1 MVELYRFQP
10 CAQCHPPNTLKNLNR
25 HDAVVLGENLL
36 QKALSSLLPKD
47 ILLSDDLK
55 EKYLADLNT
64 KQTSFEEVLY
74 NVGMG
79 HTLPV
84 HVAMHIAELAGQH
97 FGSEVKLSPIKVND
111 QETGRIHFAECC
123 HPIPGDAIRALLVKD
138 KGMIIH
144 RDTCQTLVKADPE
157 EQLDAGWDSLRNQTY
172 RTILNVKSEE
182 CAWFV
187 GLNGASDFQFRCGY
201 RICRYANQSASRNGR
216 FCRI

>member
-1 MVELYRFQP
+1 MAWLNFTVSSRARSAIRQYI
-10 CAQCHPPNTLKNLNR
+10 KNLNR

-97 FGSEVKLSPIKVND
+97 FGSTVKLSPIKVND
-111 QETGRIHFAECC
+111 QK
-123 HPIPGDAIRALLVKD
+123 P
-138 KGMIIH
+138 
-144 RDTCQTLVKADPE
+144 
-157 EQLDAGWDSLRNQTY
+157 AGS
-172 RTILNVKSEE
+172 
-182 CAWFV
+182 
-187 GLNGASDFQFRCGY
+187 
-201 RICRYANQSASRNGR
+201 
-216 FCRI
+216 FCRMLPSDSRRCDPRLIGQRQGYDYPP